1 VSENNDRYYYIDSNS
16 LLLVELTRLDSTGL
30 DCRRKGKQ
38 FDANFWVAL
47 CLMVFIFTYPLA
59 MIFAYLYFFDIM
71 KIG

>member
-1 VSENNDRYYYIDSNS
+1 M
-16 LLLVELTRLDSTGL
+16 ELTRLDSTGL

-59 MIFAYLYFFDIM
+59 MIFAYLFFFDIM

>member
-1 VSENNDRYYYIDSNS
+1 MAVQCNLSGEDVLI
-16 LLLVELTRLDSTGL
+16 LVMNFILPCIGIYM
-30 DCRRKGKQ
+30 KGKQ